1 MTANLFQ
8 NRNLHFVEYREKSV
22 CSNLLLLRIGS
33 GTQTTVNLPH
43 VPKNRKGRPYGMFS
57 PQISL
62 LFSMHSQSW
71 YVIAIVVV
79 VACCL
84 LLLLLVYV
92 VVVKVTFERKLF
104 VACCS
109 CLLFLML
116 LLLLLLLFFIVCC
129 CCCCCC
135 CLKLLTINFT
145 FVCSYLWHMWLCC

>member
-1 MTANLFQ
+1 MHAGIGGRESGLSERSMTANLFQ

-33 GTQTTVNLPH
+33 GTQTSVNLPH

-79 VACCL
+79 VVVVACCL

-109 CLLFLML
+109 CLLFVVFSLE
-116 LLLLLLLFFIVCC
+116 IQ
-129 CCCCCC
+129 
-135 CLKLLTINFT
+135 TSI
-145 FVCSYLWHMWLCC
+145 